1 MRARRR
7 KPGRAQSSAQRAAD
21 DCAGIA
27 FIVSAFS
34 MTRYCIAYSLMRLL
48 RLAVSLLLSLRIG
61 ENWARTEK
69 SKTPTLYLWN
79 PSLPRRSRRSRL
91 RNFWKEGTGKAA
103 EKFTEAAIAKMDS
116 LRKQIWAKLH
126 GRARVE
132 AVKATVETTQ
142 QITQAEVNQLAAYL
156 QVAMDEDPQFAQ
168 QIQAIAHEITLM
180 QIEDNSS
187 MTQVNYGGTNY
198 QTKQGQT
205 IRISLAVLTIT
216 IASSL

>member
-1 MRARRR
+1 MEPITATT
-7 KPGRAQSSAQRAAD
+7 
-21 DCAGIA
+21 IA
-27 FIVSAFS
+27 TLAF
-34 MTRYCIAYSLMRLL
+34 TKFL
-48 RLAVSLLLSLRIG
+48 
-61 ENWARTEK
+61 
-69 SKTPTLYLWN
+69 
-79 PSLPRRSRRSRL
+79 
-91 RNFWKEGTGKAA
+91 EGSTGKAA

-132 AVKATVETTQ
+132 AVKATVETKQ

-156 QVAMDEDPQFAQ
+156 QVSMDEDPQFAQ

-198 QTKQGQT
+198 QTKTGADNT
-205 IRISLAVLTIT
+205 NFFGGTHNHDRK
-216 IASSL
+216 